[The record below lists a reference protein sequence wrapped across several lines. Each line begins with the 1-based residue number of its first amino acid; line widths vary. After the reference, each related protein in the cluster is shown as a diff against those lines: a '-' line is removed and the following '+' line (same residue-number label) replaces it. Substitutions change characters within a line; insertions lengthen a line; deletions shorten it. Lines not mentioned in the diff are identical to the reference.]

1 MPDFL
6 TRRHGTWQFVRRV
19 PIEFAKL
26 DRRRVIKHSTRIKIA
41 DDRAGRRA
49 VRVAQQLNEQL
60 EIFWKGLANGQR
72 TEQLSSYESARQRT
86 RSLGFEYVEYDELL
100 RQPPEARLQRLE
112 ALVAKGVADDS
123 AARAALFGAAKR
135 PAFMLSALFTE

>member
-1 MPDFL
+1 MIRVFSRNVQQNVQHFVQHVSINARLL
-6 TRRHGTWQFVRRV
+6 TRRHGTWQFVRRL

-26 DRRRVIKHSTRIKIA
+26 DRRRIIKHSTRIKIA

-60 EIFWKGLANGQR
+60 EIFWKGLANGHR
-72 TEQLSSYESARQRT
+72 TEQLHSYETVRQRT
-86 RSLGFEYVEYDELL
+86 RSLGFEYIEHEELL

-112 ALVAKGVADDS
+112 ALVAKGGGW
-123 AARAALFGAAKR
+123 R
-135 PAFMLSALFTE
+135 